1 MIAHHFVI
9 SSLLWG
15 LEFLG
20 GKEYP
25 RDKPMSVLLL
35 QTGEHTHRKPS
46 TQLMGLQC
54 FYTAT
59 VTVAR
64 SLAGYKLCFF
74 GSPSPLSSQL
84 KQQCP
89 STWGSCWR
97 IPNPTL
103 SSPFPHV
110 GNTLCCHSPPVHK
123 LHWKTPSTKTLP
135 KREGGEAV
143 DSTPFSQSK
152 IYNPYL

>member
-1 MIAHHFVI
+1 MIAHHFVT

-25 RDKPMSVLLL
+25 RDKPMSFLLL

-46 TQLMGLQC
+46 TQLVGLQC

-59 VTVAR
+59 AAVAR
-64 SLAGYKLCFF
+64 SLAGHKSCFLS
-74 GSPSPLSSQL
+74 SPRPISSQL

-89 STWGSCWR
+89 STRGSCWR
-97 IPNPTL
+97 IPNRTL
-103 SSPFPHV
+103 SSPFPHM
-110 GNTLCCHSPPVHK
+110 GNTLCCYSPPDSPQTALK
-123 LHWKTPSTKTLP
+123 NTFNKDTSK
-135 KREGGEAV
+135 KRRGGG
-143 DSTPFSQSK
+143 SK
-152 IYNPYL
+152 FNTIFPIENL